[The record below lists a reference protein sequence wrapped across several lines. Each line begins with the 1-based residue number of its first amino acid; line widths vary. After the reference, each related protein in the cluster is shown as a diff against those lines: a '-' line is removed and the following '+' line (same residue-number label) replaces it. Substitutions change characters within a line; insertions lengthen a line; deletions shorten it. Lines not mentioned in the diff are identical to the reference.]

1 MRRKTG
7 GIFLMPGGIFF
18 RRKTGGIFFMPGGI
32 FSKEKDRWD
41 FWDFRSQFSGKLLFE
56 GVL

>member
-1 MRRKTG
+1 MPG
-7 GIFLMPGGIFF
+7 GNFLMPVGIFF
-18 RRKTGGIFFMPGGI
+18 RRKTGGIFFMPVGI
-32 FSKEKDRWD
+32 FFKEKDRWD